1 MRLILLIFLTI
12 LLSCNK
18 DISRSKIDRI
28 NIDDNLSFNDFK
40 RLIEE
45 KSLKKDEKTTYR
57 KTTKTIKCFI

>member
-1 MRLILLIFLTI
+1 MRLILLLFLTI

-45 KSLKKDEKTTYR
+45 KSLEKDYPDINK
-57 KTTKTIKCFI
+57 

>member
-1 MRLILLIFLTI
+1 MRLILLIFLSI

-45 KSLKKDEKTTYR
+45 KSLEKDYPDINKWKKK
-57 KTTKTIKCFI
+57 

>member
-45 KSLKKDEKTTYR
+45 KKNKYCCYWFGSNW
-57 KTTKTIKCFI
+57 

>member
-45 KSLKKDEKTTYR
+45 KSLEKDYPDINKWKKK
-57 KTTKTIKCFI
+57 